1 MYGPEVYMI
10 RNYLKIAFRKLWK
23 NKAHTAINVVG
34 LAVAFGS
41 SILLYLTVAYEF
53 SYDAFHK
60 DADRIYYLYF
70 NSADKQGKPEY
81 SAAMAYPLTPALKAE
96 FPEIE
101 AATRLN
107 WTGGPIDYKGK
118 KFEKNVRAVDA
129 DFLKVFSFPLLKGNV
144 NTALADKGGIVIS
157 KTTAR
162 NIFGKEDPMGKQLL
176 MEISNVKTP
185 FVVTGVIEDAPE
197 NSTIEYDVLIRS
209 ENNSSYEELKDRW
222 NNQNHQVYVKLAANA
237 TQETTEKRFE
247 SLVNKYMKTNLE
259 ESRKAGR
266 AKNEKGQ
273 YISLLMMPLNDVH
286 FDTIT
291 GWGVGVSKNYIYTLL
306 IIALLIVLIAS
317 INFINLTIAKSL
329 TQAKEVG
336 VRKSLGAN
344 KGQLFLQGWGE
355 SFLICTV
362 AMSLGLAA
370 AYAFLPQFNSL
381 FQSKLSMQN
390 FLNPSNL
397 VMVVAGFVAITLI
410 AGGYPAFVSSRFN
423 IVEVLKG
430 KLTKKKPGLLRNS
443 LIIVQFSISCL
454 LISCTIAIFE
464 QLKYLKSKPLGYD
477 KEQVISV
484 PVGSALN
491 KKTAVQQIRNE
502 LAKYPSVLSVT
513 GSGVNFGNG
522 LDGSSSRSTF
532 GFDYY
537 PNENDTKNVRP
548 VISDWLYVDY
558 DFLKTLGIKT
568 IQGRDFSPSF
578 GTDSTALIVTES
590 LVKQMGE
597 TTAVDKFVMPDS
609 SIGKQKIIGVIPD
622 FYLYSL
628 RREGRSITL
637 EMAPKG
643 RVNYVLVRVHTKN
656 LAESMELVKKN
667 WARLA
672 PGEEFKGSFI
682 NENVDRW
689 YKKEERLSQIFS
701 LAAAIAIMLSCMGL
715 FAVALIVIEQR
726 TKEIGVR
733 KVLGASISGIVGLIS
748 IDFLKLVA
756 VAFVLAT
763 PVAYFAMNNWLKD
776 FAYRTELYWWIFAL
790 AGILLVLIA
799 LLTISYQ
806 SIRAALMNPVKS
818 LKSE

>member
-1 MYGPEVYMI
+1 MI
-10 RNYLKIAFRKLWK
+10 RNYLKIAFRKLLK
-23 NKAHTAINVVG
+23 NKTHTAINIIG
-34 LAVAFGS
+34 LSVAFGS

-53 SYDAFHK
+53 SYDTFHK
-60 DADRIYYLYF
+60 DANRVYYLYF
-70 NSADKQGKPEY
+70 NSVDKLGKPEY
-81 SAAMAYPLTPALKAE
+81 SAAMAYPLTSALKAE
-96 FPEIE
+96 YPEVE
-101 AATRLN
+101 AATRIN
-107 WTGGPIDYKGK
+107 WGGGPIIYNGK
-118 KFEKNVRAVDA
+118 KFEKNVRTVDA

-144 NTALADKGGIVIS
+144 NSALADKNGMVIS
-157 KTTAR
+157 KTTAE
-162 NIFGKEDPMGKQLL
+162 NIFGKVDPLGKQLL
-176 MEISNVKTP
+176 IDLATGKTP
-185 FVVTGVIEDAPE
+185 FVVTGVIDDAPK
-197 NSTIEYDVLIRS
+197 NSSIEYDVLIRS
-209 ENNSSYEELKDRW
+209 ENHGSYEAIKDKW
-222 NNQNHQVYVKLAANA
+222 TSQNHQVYVKLAENA
-237 TQETTEKRFE
+237 TQAATEKRFE
-247 SLVNKYMKTNLE
+247 ALVSKYMKPALE
-259 ESRKAGR
+259 DARKSGKM
-266 AKNEKGQ
+266 KNGQGQ
-273 YISLLMMPLNDVH
+273 YLSLLMMPLKDVH

-291 GWGVGVSKNYIYTLL
+291 GWGSGVSKSYIYTLL

-344 KGQLFLQGWGE
+344 KGQLFIQGWGE
-355 SFLICTV
+355 SFLICTL
-362 AMSLGLAA
+362 AIFLGLAA
-370 AYAFLPQFNSL
+370 AYGFLPQFNSL
-381 FQSKLSMQN
+381 FQSSLSIEN
-390 FLNPSNL
+390 FLNSSNL
-397 VMVVAGFVAITLI
+397 VIVLPGFLLVTLI

-430 KLTKKKPGLLRNS
+430 RLTKKKPGVLRNS

-454 LISCTIAIFE
+454 LISCTIVIFE
-464 QLKYLKSKPLGYD
+464 QLQYLKNKPLGYD

-484 PVGSALN
+484 PIGSALDH
-491 KKTAVQQIRNE
+491 KTAVKQIKNE
-502 LAKYPSVLSVT
+502 LARYPSIVSVS
-513 GSGVNFGNG
+513 GSGINFGNG
-522 LDGSSSRSTF
+522 LDGASSRSTA

-548 VISDWLYVDY
+548 IISDWLYVDY

-568 IQGRDFSPSF
+568 IQGRDFSPAF

-597 TTAVDKFVMPDS
+597 TLVVDKFLMPDS
-609 SIGKQKIIGVIPD
+609 AIGRQRIIGVIPD

-643 RVNYVLVRVHTKN
+643 SVNYILIRTQTKN
-656 LAESMELVKKN
+656 LSESMELVKNTWKK
-667 WARLA
+667 LA
-672 PGEEFKGSFI
+672 PTEEFNGSFI

-701 LAAAIAIMLSCMGL
+701 LAAGIAVLLSCMGL
-715 FAVALIVIEQR
+715 FAVALIVLEQR
-726 TKEIGVR
+726 TKEIGIR

-748 IDFLKLVA
+748 IDFLKMVA
-756 VAFVLAT
+756 VAFVIAT
-763 PVAYFAMNNWLKD
+763 PVAYFAMQNWLKD
-776 FAYRTELYWWIFAL
+776 FAHRTELYWWIFAL

-799 LLTISYQ
+799 LFTISFH